1 MATGET
7 TYLRLQLPVEGEL
20 DGQWGDVVNYGITEY
35 VDIAIAGITV
45 FSTNQ
50 DETLTRTEG
59 DALGTN
65 ITANS
70 SQYAV
75 IKWTASNGATLR
87 YINAPKVSKI
97 YAVINAGTG
106 SICFR
111 GGPTSPTTGVTIL
124 SGEECIIAW
133 NSSTSS
139 GDFVKLSSTPIGT
152 SILKGDG
159 SGGFTNA
166 VAGTDYLAPPSG
178 TAILKANSG
187 GALANAV
194 AGTDYAPAT
203 SGTSILKGN
212 GSGGFSNAAAG
223 TDYAPATSGTSIL
236 YGNGSGGFSNVTIGS
251 GVSFSLGTLSATGS
265 GTTTAAATFNNSGSG
280 DASGTTFN
288 GSTARTISYNTIG
301 AAAISGTNATGT
313 WPISISGSA
322 SSATTATTA
331 TNATNATKLLTTNF
345 TIEESGGKLIFK
357 YGATT
362 IASMTS
368 AGVFT
373 TLSDISSNGTP

>member
-20 DGQWGDVVNYGITEY
+20 DGQWGDVVNNGITEY
-35 VDIAIAGITV
+35 VDIAVAGITV

-59 DALGTN
+59 DAAGTN

-75 IKWTASNGATLR
+75 IKWAASNGATLR
-87 YINAPKVSKI
+87 YINAPKISKI

-166 VAGTDYLAPPSG
+166 TAGTDYLAPPSG

-194 AGTDYAPAT
+194 
-203 SGTSILKGN
+203 
-212 GSGGFSNAAAG
+212 AG

-265 GTTTAAATFNNSGSG
+265 GFTTAAATFNNSGSG

-301 AAAISGTNATGT
+301 AAAISGSNATGT

-322 SSATTATTA
+322 SS
-331 TNATNATKLLTTNF
+331 ATNATKLLTTNF
-345 TIEESGGKLIFK
+345 TIEESGGNLIFK

-373 TLSDISSNGTP
+373 TLSDITSNGTP